1 MKKSW
6 MGYLSATLLLLAGIL
21 YTAGGSPKIGA
32 FFILVSIASLIV
44 KIYIQKKQ
52 NEQDHHS

>member
-1 MKKSW
+1 

-21 YTAGGSPKIGA
+21 YIAGGSPKIGA